1 VVAPESAT
9 DGGRLS
15 TPRNQDRSR
24 GGDGASRAQPGGDSG
39 VHPAEPLL
47 TPDAV
52 ARVLACSPKSI
63 YAWAA
68 RGALPSV
75 RLGRLVRF
83 RPSDV
88 RRFIETNVAR

>member
-1 VVAPESAT
+1 LSA
-9 DGGRLS
+9 
-15 TPRNQDRSR
+15 PRNQDRSR
-24 GGDGASRAQPGGDSG
+24 GGHDVSRAQPGSDSG
-39 VHPAEPLL
+39 IHATEPLL

-63 YAWAA
+63 YVWAA

-88 RRFIETNVAR
+88 RRFIESNVAP